1 METHEKIKE
10 AVRKG
15 KRNYYGTPEECKKER
30 KNKSTTRDKWFV
42 SRKNDNVKYSSV
54 MFIEATPDSEL
65 VNTLKKIEE
74 KHKISTDKRIKFIEK
89 GGMKLIDAVRPSNQ
103 FRKNC
108 QESQCIVC
116 KDNEKF
122 ANCRKANVG
131 YTIFCKNCKSKG
143 ITRVYE
149 GESCRNLFQR
159 QREHV
164 DELS

>member
-1 METHEKIKE
+1 
-10 AVRKG
+10 
-15 KRNYYGTPEECKKER
+15 
-30 KNKSTTRDKWFV
+30 
-42 SRKNDNVKYSSV
+42 
-54 MFIEATPDSEL
+54 
-65 VNTLKKIEE
+65 
-74 KHKISTDKRIKFIEK
+74 
-89 GGMKLIDAVRPSNQ
+89 MKLIDAVRPSNQ

-164 DELS
+164 DELSKKKESSVLYKHIKSDHKEESPDEVNFQMKIAGTFVTPLRRIINEGVRISKRDENQLMNSKKEFFGPVVKRKL